1 MNMKEIVFSP
11 TGGTKAVADILA
23 HSLAPDVFF
32 VDLTDRFADHERIAL
47 NEDDVAII
55 AMPCYGGRVPA
66 LAASRFAH
74 IQGHH
79 ARAIIVAVYGNRAF
93 DDQLVEMA
101 DLAEAAGFRVVA
113 AVSAVAEHS
122 IARQFA
128 AGRPD
133 AADVAT
139 LEGFAKNIADKLA
152 QGEEGIPQLPGH
164 RPYKELSKGGHV
176 PVADNTCVHCGQCA
190 EECPNGAI
198 DPEHLETADSAR
210 CISCMRCVAIC
221 PVGARSI
228 GAEKLAGTA
237 AFLEKAGAGVRHEA
251 ALYL

>member
-1 MNMKEIVFSP
+1 MSVKEIVFSP
-11 TGGTKAVADILA
+11 TGGTKAVADIVA
-23 HSLAPDVFF
+23 HALAPDVFF
-32 VDLTDRFADHERIAL
+32 VDLTDRFADHEAIAL
-47 NEDDVAII
+47 SEEDVAVI

-66 LAASRFAH
+66 LAASRFAC
-74 IQGHH
+74 IQGSG

-93 DDQLVEMA
+93 DDQLVEME

-113 AVSAVAEHS
+113 GISAVAEHS

-133 AADVAT
+133 AADVAV
-139 LEGFAKNIADKLA
+139 LEDFAKAIAEKLA
-152 QGEEGIPQLPGH
+152 KGEDHCPELPGN
-164 RPYKELSKGGHV
+164 RPYKALSKGGHV
-176 PVADNTCVHCGQCA
+176 PVADSTCVHCGQCA
-190 EECPNGAI
+190 EKCPNGAI
-198 DPEHLETADSAR
+198 DSEHLETADAAR
-210 CISCMRCVAIC
+210 CISCMRCVAVC

-228 GAEKLAGTA
+228 GKETLAGTA